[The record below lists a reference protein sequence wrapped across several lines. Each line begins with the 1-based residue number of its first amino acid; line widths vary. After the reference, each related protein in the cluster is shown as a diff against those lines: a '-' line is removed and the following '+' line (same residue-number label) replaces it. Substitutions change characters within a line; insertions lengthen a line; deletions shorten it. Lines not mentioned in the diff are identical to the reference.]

1 MDLNKSPGNIAK
13 SKIAK
18 LYKDFPHAELRF
30 SEFDKFATAHRRE
43 PHLGSSYNDDP
54 QQKNGIFDVL
64 GLHYNGAQVASLSF
78 FIEKNKMKK
87 RQEPDHFARIDI
99 VIVEKEFRRLGL
111 GKILV
116 FTAIK
121 YLLDRWGARIYSISC
136 LAAHDAM
143 AKILDDIGF
152 HAEQRPEEN
161 FIRATISFD
170 EVNQDEFSALIN
182 SRLED
187 SIQLVRYR
195 LRQPAP
201 TPGPL

>member
-1 MDLNKSPGNIAK
+1 MDLNKTPANIAK

-30 SEFDKFATAHRRE
+30 SEFDKFAIAHRRE
-43 PHLGSSYNDDP
+43 PQLGSSYNDDP
-54 QQKNGIFDVL
+54 QQKNGLFDVL

-87 RQEPDHFARIDI
+87 RDEPDHFARIDI

-152 HAEQRPEEN
+152 HTEQRPDED
-161 FIRATISFD
+161 FIRKTITFS
-170 EVNQDEFSALIN
+170 EVDQDEFSTLIDT
-182 SRLED
+182 RLEG
-187 SIQLVRYR
+187 SIQLANYR
-195 LRQPAP
+195 LRQPEPAP
-201 TPGPL
+201 Q

>member
-1 MDLNKSPGNIAK
+1 MDLNKSPGNIPK

-30 SEFDKFATAHRRE
+30 SEFDKFAIAHRRE

-54 QQKNGIFDVL
+54 EKGQGIFDVL
-64 GLHYNGAQVASLSF
+64 CLYYKGAQVASLSF
-78 FIEKNKMKK
+78 FVEKNKMK

-99 VIVEKEFRRLGL
+99 VIVENEFRRLGL
-111 GKILV
+111 GKLLV

-121 YLLDRWGARIYSISC
+121 YLLDRWSARIYSISC

-143 AKILDDIGF
+143 AKILDGIGF

>member
-1 MDLNKSPGNIAK
+1 MDLNKTPANIAK

-30 SEFDKFATAHRRE
+30 SEFDKFAQAHRRE
-43 PHLGSSYNDDP
+43 PHLGSSYNDNP
-54 QQKNGIFDVL
+54 QQKNGLFDVL

-78 FIEKNKMKK
+78 FIEKNKMK
-87 RQEPDHFARIDI
+87 RQEPNHFARIDI

-136 LAAHDAM
+136 LAAHDAI

-161 FIRATISFD
+161 FIRETISFSEID
-170 EVNQDEFSALIN
+170 QGEFSSLIN
-182 SRLED
+182 TRIEG
-187 SIQLVRYR
+187 SIQLVKYR
-195 LRQPAP
+195 LRQPES
-201 TPGPL
+201 TPGPR